1 MPAGMGSELARRNLK
16 PAGRGLGLAETE
28 RASELTERASDPAG
42 RGSEPAGRAFEPA
55 GRAFEPPV

>member
-1 MPAGMGSELARRNLK
+1 MEPARWNLE

-28 RASELTERASDPAG
+28 RASELAERASDPAG
-42 RGSEPAGRAFEPA
+42 RGSGPA